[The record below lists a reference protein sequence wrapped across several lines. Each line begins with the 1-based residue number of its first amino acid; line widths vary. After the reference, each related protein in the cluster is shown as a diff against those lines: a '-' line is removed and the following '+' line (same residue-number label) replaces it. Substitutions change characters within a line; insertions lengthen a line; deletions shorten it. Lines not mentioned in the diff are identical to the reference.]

1 MKEPMALR
9 LDGET
14 RKKIVR
20 IARRKGETVSGVI
33 REAVAAWVE
42 REESGEAPWKLV
54 ADLAGCVDGGD
65 PDRSSRGGRRVA
77 ELLRARRR

>member
-1 MKEPMALR
+1 MALR
-9 LDGET
+9 LDEET
-14 RKKIVR
+14 RAKIVR
-20 IARRKGETVSGVI
+20 IARRKGETMSGVI

-42 REESGEAPWKLV
+42 REESGDAPWKLV

-65 PDRSSRGGRRVA
+65 PDRSSRGGHRVA